1 MRFLVDT
8 HIFLYLINAE
18 NKLDEH
24 IIKTLENPKNTINL
38 SIASLWE
45 IVVKINIGKLPI
57 TRNINEL
64 YKLITEANIVVLN
77 IRKQHLDTYIKLPL
91 IHKDPFDRLIISQAI
106 ADDLTLITD
115 DQYIRNYPNLK
126 LFQQ

>member
-8 HIFLYLINAE
+8 HIFLFLINADD
-18 NKLDEH
+18 KLDKN
-24 IIKTLENPKNTINL
+24 IINTLENPSN
-38 SIASLWE
+38 SIYISMASLWE
-45 IVVKINIGKLPI
+45 IVVKVNIGKLPL

-64 YKLITEANIVVLN
+64 YELLNKKSILVLN
-77 IRKQHLDTYIKLPL
+77 IQKQHLDIHLSLPL

-115 DQYIRNYPNLK
+115 DQHIKDYPNLK
-126 LFQQ
+126 LF

>member
-8 HIFLYLINAE
+8 HIFLFLIDADKNLNQSIIEIIASPE
-18 NKLDEH
+18 NN
-24 IIKTLENPKNTINL
+24 ISI

-45 IVVKINIGKLPI
+45 IVVKVNLGKLPI

-64 YKLITEANIVVLN
+64 YELINQSNITVLS
-77 IRKQHLDTYIKLPL
+77 IQKQHLDSYLTLPL
-91 IHKDPFDRLIISQAI
+91 IHRDPFDRLIISQAI

-115 DQYIRNYPNLK
+115 DQYIKNYPNLK
-126 LFQQ
+126 LYQ